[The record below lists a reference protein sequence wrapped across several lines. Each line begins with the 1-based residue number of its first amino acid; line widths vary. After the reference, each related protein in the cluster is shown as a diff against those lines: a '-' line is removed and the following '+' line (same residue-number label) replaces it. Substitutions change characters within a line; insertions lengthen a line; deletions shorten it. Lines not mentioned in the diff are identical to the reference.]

1 MGGYV
6 TIGLDGKTLRLK
18 SRPYAGAK
26 RRSPMLATPI
36 LIRHLSMSPRKKAQA
51 AFASAVLLLVL
62 SGLAASVTIY
72 HLLDSEKWVIHTLE
86 VQAAVG
92 DVDSTLVQAAR
103 SRSGYV
109 ISGAEDYRLQFEGAV
124 PEISRKFE
132 RLRVLTSDNSS
143 QQKLC
148 GQLKDILDLRVVQL
162 QKSVALKKQDPQ
174 NQRGQADFDRQS
186 ISPASEMTS
195 VIREMRSQ
203 EEQLLEARQKSA
215 HRLFI
220 LTIVILVI
228 AFILA
233 LELLT
238 VHFRLLTAELE
249 AREGAERTARDSE
262 ESLRRLTGRLL
273 QLQDAERRKFSREL
287 HDSLGQYLVGV
298 KMNLDMYS
306 AQHKDHLLSEAI
318 QLLDQ
323 SIAETRTISH
333 LLHPPLLDEA
343 GFCSAAKWYTEGFA
357 QRSGIEVKANLP
369 DDASRLPRPVA
380 LGLFRVLQ
388 ESLTNIHRHSG
399 SAKAEVALEILPYQ
413 VVLKIRD
420 YGKGIAP
427 ELLDRFQAKGTNSGV
442 GLAGMRERI
451 RELGGQIR
459 IEPSSPGT
467 LISVVMP
474 LSTSTAR
481 AGVSAAD

>member
-1 MGGYV
+1 
-6 TIGLDGKTLRLK
+6 
-18 SRPYAGAK
+18 
-26 RRSPMLATPI
+26 
-36 LIRHLSMSPRKKAQA
+36 
-51 AFASAVLLLVL
+51 
-62 SGLAASVTIY
+62 
-72 HLLDSEKWVIHTLE
+72 
-86 VQAAVG
+86 
-92 DVDSTLVQAAR
+92 
-103 SRSGYV
+103 
-109 ISGAEDYRLQFEGAV
+109 
-124 PEISRKFE
+124 
-132 RLRVLTSDNSS
+132 
-143 QQKLC
+143 
-148 GQLKDILDLRVVQL
+148 
-162 QKSVALKKQDPQ
+162 
-174 NQRGQADFDRQS
+174 
-186 ISPASEMTS
+186 MTS

-357 QRSGIEVKANLP
+357 QRSGIGRNHLAHPL
-369 DDASRLPRPVA
+369 
-380 LGLFRVLQ
+380 
-388 ESLTNIHRHSG
+388 H
-399 SAKAEVALEILPYQ
+399 
-413 VVLKIRD
+413 
-420 YGKGIAP
+420 IA
-427 ELLDRFQAKGTNSGV
+427 
-442 GLAGMRERI
+442 
-451 RELGGQIR
+451 
-459 IEPSSPGT
+459 
-467 LISVVMP
+467 
-474 LSTSTAR
+474 
-481 AGVSAAD
+481 